1 MSGLP
6 PIGVIG
12 GSGLYTLFDAP
23 LVVDVAP
30 TPFGAPSGPLTRGS
44 VAGREVVFV
53 PRHGPGH
60 EFPPHLL
67 PSRATLWAL
76 RDQGVHQVFSLSAV
90 GSLDPELGIGALVVP
105 DQILDRT
112 SGRDHTF
119 FDHPAGVQHAPFA
132 DPYCPVLRAA
142 AVPGTTRSTGTLAV
156 INGPR
161 FSTRAESA
169 DLRRSGASLAGMTAM
184 PEAGLAREIG
194 LCYATLALVTDQ
206 DAGVASGEGVTQEQV
221 FVAFRENLPRLR
233 DLLVGAITALPPR
246 PDCPC
251 AGYGSPSLA
260 GAPHTTAPHITPPT
274 VTHAAPGAR

>member
-1 MSGLP
+1 MSNLP

-12 GSGLYTLFDAP
+12 GSGFYTLVDAP
-23 LVVDVAP
+23 AAVDVGP

-53 PRHGPGH
+53 PRHGSGH

-76 RDQGVHQVFSLSAV
+76 RDQDVQQVFSLSAV
-90 GSLDPELGIGALVVP
+90 GSLDPELGIGSLVVP

-112 SGRDHTF
+112 YGREHTF
-119 FDHPAGVQHAPFA
+119 ADGASGVHHAPFA

-142 AVPGTTRSTGTLAV
+142 AAPGAARAAGTLAV

-161 FSTRAESA
+161 FSSRAESA
-169 DLRRSGASLAGMTAM
+169 DLRRSGADLVGMTAM

-194 LCYATLALVTDQ
+194 FCYATLALVTDL
-206 DAGVASGEGVTQEQV
+206 DAGLVSGEGVTQQQV
-221 FVAFRENLPRLR
+221 FASFRENLPRLR
-233 DLLVGAITALPPR
+233 ELLVAAISALPSR

-251 AGYGSPSLA
+251 AGY
-260 GAPHTTAPHITPPT
+260 
-274 VTHAAPGAR
+274 AAPEIDLTPRSTP